1 MYHAFLVILL
11 LVPLMTVEC
20 SSSQSNE
27 NNPSLSRVIDPS
39 GESDRVM
46 YKNHNVAR
54 KEASPLTGER
64 RKEALK
70 NAQKAFGSST
80 KKERR
85 DPRGRLASKP

>member
-1 MYHAFLVILL
+1 MYPTAIILL
-11 LVPLMTVEC
+11 LISFMTVEC

-27 NNPSLSRVIDPS
+27 NNPSLSRVIEPS

-54 KEASPLTGER
+54 KEATPLTDER

-70 NAQKAFGSST
+70 NAQKAFGSSQ

-85 DPRGRLASKP
+85 DPRGRLASKPS